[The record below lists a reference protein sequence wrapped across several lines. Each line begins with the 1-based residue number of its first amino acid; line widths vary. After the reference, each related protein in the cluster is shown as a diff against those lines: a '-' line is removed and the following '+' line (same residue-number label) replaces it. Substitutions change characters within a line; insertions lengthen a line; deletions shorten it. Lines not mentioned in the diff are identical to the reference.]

1 MTMLALIQAAAEYGG
16 ASSAVADVPQSSG
29 LHDMLAWA
37 SDHRVLLL
45 GALALLLLLYLFGS
59 ARRT

>member
-1 MTMLALIQAAAEYGG
+1 MTMWALIQAAAEYAGG
-16 ASSAVADVPQSSG
+16 TSGDVDVTASSG
-29 LHDMLAWA
+29 LHDIMAWA

-45 GALALLLLLYLFGS
+45 GALALFLLLYLFGS